1 MHYGKSKQAVNYGL
15 ENLQDQRAASTDPE
29 ETAEIQKQIDF
40 LFFGSNKRKKSR
52 KERRRERR
60 KERQKM
66 REEEY

>member
-1 MHYGKSKQAVNYGL
+1 MKYGKHEHRSYGL
-15 ENLQDQRAASTDPE
+15 ENLQDERDRATDE
-29 ETAEIQKQIDF
+29 VSKMQSQKSIDAY
-40 LFFGSNKRKKSR
+40 FFGSNTRKKSR